1 MGIEENLKES
11 FKKVKEDVEGV
22 KDELAFAM
30 KRISHME
37 TLLNRKAI
45 KEISKSRKK
54 KRRKSRKKKG
64 KRSKR

>member
-1 MGIEENLKES
+1 MGIEQNLKES

-37 TLLNRKAI
+37 TMLSRKAI
-45 KEISKSRKK
+45 REVSKGRSRKK
-54 KRRKSRKKKG
+54 
-64 KRSKR
+64 

>member
-30 KRISHME
+30 KRISHIE
-37 TLLNRKAI
+37 TMLSKKAI
-45 KEISKSRKK
+45 DDISKTPNKRKK
-54 KRRKSRKKKG
+54 
-64 KRSKR
+64 